1 MSDVLFNTQTQLPDI
16 IHYSTQTIIH
26 IHIWPRLI
34 QCLIATGNKIKTWN
48 LWRIAADGQRS
59 NIITPDNNL
68 TENSMFFLSWLTA
81 RGSGTGSVC
90 FRMDTDS
97 PVRMDWST
105 LRVVEHMEVSRM
117 SAGTLSPT
125 EEKQVQKKRLVSFF
139 LSGMLCDKNSK
150 GIKDIHILQKHN
162 ILSNRQTFFYL
173 IIIPSFFF
181 YERYFLELLMKLW
194 CLLKMFQIAIIL
206 NT

>member
-48 LWRIAADGQRS
+48 VWRIAADGQRS

-125 EEKQVQKKRLVSFF
+125 EEKQVQKRETRIIF

-162 ILSNRQTFFYL
+162 ILSNRQTFFLFNYH
-173 IIIPSFFF
+173 PFFF
-181 YERYFLELLMKLW
+181 LLWKIFFGVMKLW
-194 CLLKMFQIAIIL
+194 WLLKMFQIAIIL